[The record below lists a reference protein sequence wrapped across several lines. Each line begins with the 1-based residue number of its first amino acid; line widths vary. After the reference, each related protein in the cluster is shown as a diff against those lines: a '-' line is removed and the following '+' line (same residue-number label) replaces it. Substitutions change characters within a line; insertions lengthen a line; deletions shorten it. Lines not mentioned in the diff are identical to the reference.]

1 MSRIG
6 KRELVIP
13 QGVTVTVTDNTVNV
27 KGPKGELNYTFDK
40 NISVI
45 VEENV
50 VKTTRPNDEKQ
61 IKSLHGT
68 TNANIA
74 NMMTG
79 VSEGEAII
87 TVYDNNGGKSVVTVT
102 VIGSHIK
109 LNEDNIGLNVLD
121 EYQFNY
127 DILTA
132 PPILSMFTVE
142 DINNLYNIATST
154 KYSSKLQESIT
165 STKESRQKYLQSL
178 IAPADTSSSSTEQ

>member
-6 KRELVIP
+6 NRILEIP
-13 QGVTVTVTDNTVNV
+13 QGVTVTVVDNTVTV

-68 TNANIA
+68 TNAHIA

-79 VSEGEAII
+79 VSTGFVKDLEILGVGYRCNVQGKNIELSVGYSHPVKMEVPEGL
-87 TVYDNNGGKSVVTVT
+87 TVT
-102 VIGSHIK
+102 SNSNTELSIAGIDIQKVNEFAANVRKVRPPEPYKGKGIRYKDEHIRRK
-109 LNEDNIGLNVLD
+109 EGKK
-121 EYQFNY
+121 
-127 DILTA
+127 A
-132 PPILSMFTVE
+132 
-142 DINNLYNIATST
+142 
-154 KYSSKLQESIT
+154 SK
-165 STKESRQKYLQSL
+165 
-178 IAPADTSSSSTEQ
+178 

>member
-6 KRELVIP
+6 NRILEIP
-13 QGVTVTVTDNTVNV
+13 QGVTVTVADNTVTV

-68 TNANIA
+68 TNAHIA

-79 VSEGEAII
+79 VSTGFVKDLEILGVGYRCNVQGKNIELSVGYSHPVKMEVPEGL
-87 TVYDNNGGKSVVTVT
+87 TVT
-102 VIGSHIK
+102 SNSNTELSIAGIDIQKV
-109 LNEDNIGLNVLD
+109 NEFAANVRKVRPPEPYKGKGIRYKD
-121 EYQFNY
+121 EHVRRKEGKK
-127 DILTA
+127 A
-132 PPILSMFTVE
+132 
-142 DINNLYNIATST
+142 
-154 KYSSKLQESIT
+154 SK
-165 STKESRQKYLQSL
+165 
-178 IAPADTSSSSTEQ
+178 